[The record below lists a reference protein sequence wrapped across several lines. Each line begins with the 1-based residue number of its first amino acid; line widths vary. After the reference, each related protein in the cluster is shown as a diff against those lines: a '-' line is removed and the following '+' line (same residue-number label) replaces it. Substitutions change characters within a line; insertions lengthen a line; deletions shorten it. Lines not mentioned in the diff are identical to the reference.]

1 MNIVPNIYQ
10 SVIGDLQKLAES
22 KNKLRSYFS
31 AQKISRQQN
40 LGNLEDIYKPI
51 LSNQDKQINESKL
64 TNSKL
69 DESRA
74 ELTNILQQLVVNGDL
89 TNAASEVIVKKLDK
103 LDKGY

>member
-1 MNIVPNIYQ
+1 
-10 SVIGDLQKLAES
+10 L
-22 KNKLRSYFS
+22 

-40 LGNLEDIYKPI
+40 LGYLEDIYKPI
-51 LSNQDKQINESKL
+51 LSNQTKQINEIKVTS
-64 TNSKL
+64 NKL
-69 DESRA
+69 DESKA